1 MSHEETLNR
10 WRLILGK
17 QAGQQIS
24 FGNGAALENGI
35 SCFDLEDA
43 LEFLYSREYGEDV
56 RREGGTGASR
66 LTAATWITKIRSL
79 FPKKTV
85 EILERHA
92 LERYQLTELLT
103 DREVL
108 ERLEPNEELLKT
120 ILQLKHLMRGDV
132 LDAARR
138 IVRKV
143 AEEIAERLNRDI
155 RRSLLGSIDRNSE
168 SPVKSIRNLDMKKTI
183 RRNLKHYDREQKPLF
198 VFSVENIR
206 YQLRYPNPA
215 GIIFSHLPE
224 QWLQRNQQTSE
235 RRAWALQRLARTMNG
250 EPDLLVDPWNDHR
263 YLIAESL
270 PISTFVTKQDTSTE
284 PVLQDKR
291 SLLMRHLENPLL
303 TALCQDDEIEA
314 DSYECSCDQRGV
326 IMASLLTENKILL
339 KKAQIEQQE
348 VRSHVPVDHR
358 GELASALFAEQA
370 LAVYGQTAY
379 GRLYSVK
386 MRTMSVVRRTE
397 RKAVLWLH
405 KHRSVYQLLTG
416 LGVKRFYINCK
427 RRKKK

>member
-1 MSHEETLNR
+1 MPGGSGKVSTAMLDGSGQEYYLQDWQWTDQKAAYRLQRDIRCCPTL
-10 WRLILGK
+10 LKIY
-17 QAGQQIS
+17 
-24 FGNGAALENGI
+24 F
-35 SCFDLEDA
+35 
-43 LEFLYSREYGEDV
+43 
-56 RREGGTGASR
+56 
-66 LTAATWITKIRSL
+66 TA
-79 FPKKTV
+79 
-85 EILERHA
+85 
-92 LERYQLTELLT
+92 
-103 DREVL
+103 
-108 ERLEPNEELLKT
+108 EELLLYQCKLT
-120 ILQLKHLMRGDV
+120 GG
-132 LDAARR
+132 
-138 IVRKV
+138 
-143 AEEIAERLNRDI
+143 EDI
-155 RRSLLGSIDRNSE
+155 
-168 SPVKSIRNLDMKKTI
+168 PYWY
-183 RRNLKHYDREQKPLF
+183 YDREQKPLF